1 MPKKNK
7 KKLKPTTEPD
17 AKFKADYSKAR
28 KRLKKLELEL
38 KSLKDELFCLAHDPH
53 TGVPHGIGVPHSPG
67 VPHRGGVKGGVPHG
81 GTSGVPHGGTSGVPH
96 GGGTKKYGR
105 KKKK

>member
-1 MPKKNK
+1 MKNK

-53 TGVPHGIGVPHSPG
+53 TGVPHGTG

-96 GGGTKKYGR
+96 GGGTKKHGR